1 MSKCKN
7 WLLPV
12 YLILL
17 CSILLLGTPG
27 AYGQSGTDPHSRK
40 SSISNPSFIIFAH
53 GLWGSLDKLP
63 TTDEKWIEASPYPH
77 YIKHQEASFLLGSE
91 YREIPQKYLKIGE
104 GGGLA
109 KLVIHPY
116 WMMQHEFSYWAQ
128 RINNK
133 AGWEKVKIFEDW
145 QVLTGFETG
154 WTPTGDQESIGQI
167 NVIFLKYD
175 WRLGLPEVTKHYVEP
190 LLDFIERNWP
200 TAETHWVGHSLGGLI
215 GRYAASSFPHRLKS
229 LITIGSPHYGLYE
242 IKLQRR
248 GLRATYGGQWDLEV
262 SQKYG
267 LWIME
272 KIVFRTKIVR
282 LGASHLESAVLFT
295 EKYIPL
301 AKWLDPSEGLL
312 TDGFG
317 HLPKL
322 EEAVEHSIAIYG
334 LGYGS
339 YDLKGVYHREINHWQ
354 VGPGVEPNAKTPP
367 AYASCGDGR
376 VDPVS
381 AQGPFK
387 HTLCLGKEQPHGN
400 LMWSALVL
408 TTLIDRYFF
417 AGQMP
422 PSELWRCLRRL
433 EVPLDQKAKHFH
445 WIAQAREAWNSQNYL
460 ETQTLSATML
470 SN

>member
-1 MSKCKN
+1 M
-7 WLLPV
+7 
-12 YLILL
+12 
-17 CSILLLGTPG
+17 
-27 AYGQSGTDPHSRK
+27 
-40 SSISNPSFIIFAH
+40 
-53 GLWGSLDKLP
+53 
-63 TTDEKWIEASPYPH
+63 
-77 YIKHQEASFLLGSE
+77 
-91 YREIPQKYLKIGE
+91 
-104 GGGLA
+104 A

-116 WMMQHEFSYWAQ
+116 WMMQHEFSYWAK
-128 RINNK
+128 RINTK
-133 AGWEKVKIFEDW
+133 AGWEKIKIFDDW
-145 QVLTGFETG
+145 QVLTGFEAG
-154 WTPTGDQESIGQI
+154 QAPKGEKELIGEI
-167 NVIFLKYD
+167 NVIILKYD

-200 TAETHWVGHSLGGLI
+200 TAEVHWVGHSLGGLI
-215 GRYAASSFPHRLKS
+215 GRYTASCFPQRLKS

-242 IKLQRR
+242 IKLQRE
-248 GLRATYGGQWDLEV
+248 GVRATYGGQWDIEV
-262 SQKYG
+262 SQEYG

-272 KIVFRTKIVR
+272 KIVFGTKTVR
-282 LGASHLESAVLFT
+282 LGASYLESATLFT
-295 EKYIPL
+295 EKYTPL

-322 EEAVEHSIAIYG
+322 AEAVQHSIAIYG

-339 YDLKGVYHREINHWQ
+339 YDLKGVYHREINDWRE
-354 VGPGVEPNAKTPP
+354 VGPGVEPNEKTPP
-367 AYASCGDGR
+367 AYAFCGDGR

-387 HTLCLGKEQPHGN
+387 QTLCLGKDQPHGN

-422 PSELWRCLRRL
+422 SSELWRCLRRL
-433 EVPLDQKAKHFH
+433 GVPLDQKAKRFN
-445 WIAQAREAWNSQNYL
+445 WIAKAREAWNNRNYA
-460 ETQTLSATML
+460 ETETRSATML